1 MDMTISWTHII
12 AVATFVIGGWVA
24 VRNSMQ
30 TRLNAIDVK
39 LARMDEKFDALA
51 KNVERHSHVSE
62 RMGVMEEHQKTLWIR
77 QDELRDRVEKLEK

>member
-12 AVATFVIGGWVA
+12 AVATFVIGSWVA

-39 LARMDEKFDALA
+39 LARMDEKFDSLA
-51 KNVERHSHVSE
+51 KNVERHNHVSE